1 VKHWQES
8 TRIFDRIAA
17 LADAGEPAVLATVV
31 RIAGSSY
38 RRPGAKLLIEP
49 NGHTL
54 GGVSGGCL
62 EADVRENAL
71 TALRDGRPRL
81 LAYETGGDEQT
92 VWGLGLGCNGSIEV
106 FVQPLG
112 DVTAGAVRAIRDALR
127 GDRAFAIASTVAP
140 PEHAGAI
147 VVAGEDG
154 TIAVGDPALGRTA
167 RAAAARGL
175 AAAAPTLDEQGGIR
189 VFVDVLAPPPWVLV
203 CGAGD
208 DAIPVAR
215 FAAHVGFRVAVA
227 DHRPSYLTRERFPD
241 AARLHAGRAD
251 APCDDLPAGAD
262 TFAVVMNHSLLHD
275 REWSRRLLARH
286 TRYVGL
292 LGPRDRTD
300 QIVEAIGGAHDQVFG
315 PVGLDLGADGPEQ
328 VALSVVAELLAVHG
342 GRSPGHLRDRAS
354 AIHA

>member
-1 VKHWQES
+1 MKHWQET

-17 LADAGEPAVLATVV
+17 LAGAGERATLATVV

-49 NGHTL
+49 TGITL

-71 TALRDGRPRL
+71 TALRDGRARL

-92 VWGLGLGCNGSIEV
+92 MWGLGLGCNGSIDV

-112 DVTAGAVRAIRDALR
+112 KDAAAVRAVRDRLR
-127 GDRAFAIASTVAP
+127 GDGGFAIASTIAP
-140 PEHAGAI
+140 SDRAGAVI
-147 VVAGEDG
+147 VAGGGG
-154 TIAVGDPALGRTA
+154 TVGSTGDATLDRAVAATAARALAGGTPAL
-167 RAAAARGL
+167 
-175 AAAAPTLDEQGGIR
+175 DEHGGVR
-189 VFVDVLAPPPWVLV
+189 VFVDVLTPPPWVLV

-208 DAIPVAR
+208 DAMPVAR
-215 FAAHVGFRVAVA
+215 FAAQVGFRVAVA
-227 DHRPSYLTRERFPD
+227 DHRPAYLTTERFPD
-241 AARLHAGRAD
+241 AARLLAGRSD
-251 APCDDLPAGAD
+251 APFDDLPAGSD
-262 TFAVVMNHSLLHD
+262 TYAVVMNHSLLHD
-275 REWSRRLLARH
+275 REWSRRLLARD

-292 LGPRDRTD
+292 LGPRDRTE
-300 QIVEAIGGAHDQVFG
+300 QIVEAIGAGRDRVFG

-328 VALSVVAELLAVHG
+328 VALSVVAELLTVHA
-342 GRSPGHLRDRAS
+342 GRSPGHLRDRGA